1 MREIGTRLQI
11 LSWRLGLGYGPNPLA
26 LAILTEFVDFT
37 QRCGSPD
44 RKGFDVHSQR
54 LFTDHLADSVN
65 AALANTPY
73 RAVGFLGRGGMG
85 EVYRVEHTFLGR
97 EFAMKIL
104 YARHAKNPR
113 AVDRMR
119 IEAQATARLQHP
131 NIVDVSDFWISND
144 GRPCI
149 VMELLQGAT
158 VAHELLVKGHF
169 PVSAAVEYTCQ
180 VLAALSAAH
189 DFGVVH
195 RDIKPENLFLHE
207 VPGQP
212 RILKVLDF
220 GVARVLPEASD
231 RAPERPAETTA
242 TGAIVGT
249 PRYASPEGLRG
260 ERVDQRADV
269 FSAGLVLYS
278 MLTRRGA
285 FDSMLTTDSPL
296 SYEVKPPS
304 KRVDSYIS
312 PALDAVVLKAIRWD
326 VEERYQSAD
335 DLQRDLKKFLP
346 TH

>member
-1 MREIGTRLQI
+1 M
-11 LSWRLGLGYGPNPLA
+11 
-26 LAILTEFVDFT
+26 
-37 QRCGSPD
+37 
-44 RKGFDVHSQR
+44 HSQR
-54 LFTDHLADSVN
+54 HSADQLADSVS

-97 EFAMKIL
+97 EFAMKVL
-104 YARHAKNPR
+104 YSRHAKNPGV
-113 AVDRMR
+113 VDRMR

-131 NIVDVSDFWISND
+131 HIVDVSDFWIAND

-158 VAHELLVKGHF
+158 VAHELMVNGHF
-169 PVSAAVEYTCQ
+169 PVNVAVAYTCQ
-180 VLAALSAAH
+180 LLGALSAAH
-189 DFGVVH
+189 EFGVVH

-207 VPGQP
+207 APGQP

-220 GVARVLPEASD
+220 GVARVLPEAPVG
-231 RAPERPAETTA
+231 APERLVETTA

-249 PRYASPEGLRG
+249 PRYTSPEGLRG
-260 ERVDQRADV
+260 ERVDGRADV
-269 FSAGLVLYS
+269 FSAGLVLYA

-312 PALDAVVLKAIRWD
+312 PKLDAVVLKAIRWD
-326 VEERYQSAD
+326 VEERYQSAHE
-335 DLQRDLKKFLP
+335 LLRDLDRFLSS
-346 TH
+346 H